1 MISNVDY
8 NRLPRVLLLYCSMI
22 PSIRLCGHGQMQI
35 LARDNVIEYRFKMVY
50 NVSQKELRWADIVL
64 LGRLDG
70 WYEYRLVKALKEC
83 GKYLIYIMDD
93 DLLDIPAGLS
103 VSKYYQRKDV
113 KSRIQAMID
122 VSEAMLSTSWL
133 LLEKYGQGKAKILV
147 NGFAVKPVTYASRTE
162 HVPIR
167 IGFAGSM
174 DRQSDVEAILCCAL
188 RKVKERY
195 GDRVSIEFFGVA
207 PAFASEINAVVIP
220 YIGSYDR
227 YRDKLNERQW
237 DIGLAP
243 MADTSFHRKKY
254 YNKFIEYAAAGAVGI
269 FSAVEPY
276 LQLQQGTEIG
286 IFCENRPD
294 EWYQAICLLIE
305 NTPLRERLRRNANE
319 YVREKL
325 TDERAANALKDGMKE
340 ILRYRAP
347 QRYGFI
353 CLEALKLV
361 GLCQR
366 GANAIY
372 KYKWRTPQKLWEKLS
387 KS

>member
-1 MISNVDY
+1 MIDNV
-8 NRLPRVLLLYCSMI
+8 NRDRQLHVLLLYRSMI

-35 LARDNVIEYRFKMVY
+35 LARDKAIEYRFKTVY
-50 NVSQKELRWADIVL
+50 SVSRKELEWADIVL

-93 DLLDIPAGLS
+93 DLLDIPVGLS
-103 VSKYYQRKDV
+103 VSQYYQRKDV
-113 KSRIQAMID
+113 QSQIRAMID
-122 VSEAMLSTSWL
+122 MSGAILSTSRL
-133 LLEKYGQGKAKILV
+133 LLEKYGQGKERLLTD
-147 NGFAVKPVTYASRTE
+147 GFAVDPVAYTSRTE

-174 DRQSDVEAILCCAL
+174 DRQSDVETILCYAL

-207 PAFASEINAVVIP
+207 PAFASEINAIVIP
-220 YIGSYDR
+220 YVDNYDL

-243 MADTSFHRKKY
+243 MAETPFHSKKY
-254 YNKFIEYAAAGAVGI
+254 YNKFIEYAAAGIVGI

-276 LQLQQGTEIG
+276 LQLQKETEIG

-294 EWYQAICLLIE
+294 EWYQAICLLID
-305 NTPLRERLRRNANE
+305 NTQLRERLRHNANE
-319 YVREKL
+319 YVRERL
-325 TDERAANALKDGMKE
+325 TDECAANTLKDRMEE

-347 QRYGFI
+347 KRRVPI
-353 CLEALKLV
+353 CLEALKMA
-361 GLCQR
+361 GLCRR
-366 GANAIY
+366 GLDALY
-372 KYKWRTPQKLWEKLS
+372 KYKWRIPQKLWEKLS
-387 KS
+387 NS